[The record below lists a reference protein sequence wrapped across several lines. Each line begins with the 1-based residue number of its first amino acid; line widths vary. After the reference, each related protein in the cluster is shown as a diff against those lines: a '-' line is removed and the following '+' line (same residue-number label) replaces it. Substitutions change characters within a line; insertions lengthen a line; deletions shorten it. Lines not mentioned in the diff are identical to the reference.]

1 MVKLQLLTSIRI
13 HPVVNISQIVW
24 YREQVERQK
33 TKEVKPV
40 EIDRV
45 EEWKV
50 EKILIRNKR
59 SCEIFDMMEG
69 VYSRT

>member
-1 MVKLQLLTSIRI
+1 VVKLQLLTSIRI

>member
-1 MVKLQLLTSIRI
+1 VVKLQLLTSIRI

-40 EIDRV
+40 EIDGV

-50 EKILIRNKR
+50 EKILIRNKG